1 MQDFLEMLHIPK
13 RHWEAIANSLN
24 CYTCRAPL
32 SITCDVGTQDVGT
45 QSEEELRQDRLWNR
59 WYKSYEPRFRE
70 FSAHLEKYPYLGL
83 AHRLGKEI
91 FKGIKSLPQSSIGE
105 PSWFR
110 ARRVEGSDLISHEEM
125 LPPDPERIPIP
136 EGRYNHFGQGAFY
149 LAETGEGAAREV
161 LGSSGGLAWVQKF
174 ALNNITQIANL
185 SRGLLDTAEKDQS
198 VLLFGLAFSTVLAHP
213 VQRTAGWK
221 PEYFVPRF
229 IADCLKREGF
239 KGIRFRSPHHYAD
252 NLVLFQYG
260 DGDGDVRPVKEP
272 ILLML
277 KKVEEPKSPID
288 LLGIDL

>member
-13 RHWEAIANSLN
+13 RHLDAIADSLN
-24 CYTCRAPL
+24 CFTCRAQL
-32 SITCDVGTQDVGT
+32 SVTCDVGT

-59 WYKSYEPRFRE
+59 WHKSYEPRFKE
-70 FSAHLEKYPYLGL
+70 FYAHLEKYPYLGL

-91 FKGIKSLPQSSIGE
+91 FKGIKSLPKSSIGE

-110 ARRVEGSDLISHEEM
+110 ARRVERSDLISHEEM
-125 LPPDPERIPIP
+125 LPPDPERIAIP
-136 EGRYNHFGQGAFY
+136 EGRYNHFGQRAFY
-149 LAETGEGAAREV
+149 LAETGEGAAREI

-174 ALNNITQIANL
+174 ELNNITQIANL

-198 VLLFGLAFSTVLAHP
+198 VLLFGLTFSKVLAHP

-260 DGDGDVRPVKEP
+260 DADVRPVDEPFLLTATRKEE
-272 ILLML
+272 L
-277 KKVEEPKSPID
+277 KSPTTDFLKELSID
-288 LLGIDL
+288 VE